1 MRAAFPKSRRT
12 VCPHKTLTTLRL
24 SPGCVLFKLSPT
36 KLETFNSALVVCV
49 LALFLPLL
57 GLAGSSADIANFAR
71 GDWERVPNTIP
82 VIALAFVFHNI
93 IPVVA
98 TQLEG
103 DVAKTKKALVVGT
116 AIPFVMFVLW
126 DAALLGSV
134 SQADADAINAAVARS
149 GGAIELVADPLLVR
163 PEWAFPNPTHDV
175 YRPFVNPTAV
185 VKRKRTIGNSFW
197 RTRGC
202 YKSIKSLPVL
212 SQTLVTV
219 QTEYY
224 DCSDRLP

>member
-1 MRAAFPKSRRT
+1 M
-12 VCPHKTLTTLRL
+12 
-24 SPGCVLFKLSPT
+24 FKLSPT

-149 GGAIELVADPLLVR
+149 GGAIELVADPL
-163 PEWAFPNPTHDV
+163 
-175 YRPFVNPTAV
+175 
-185 VKRKRTIGNSFW
+185 
-197 RTRGC
+197 
-202 YKSIKSLPVL
+202 
-212 SQTLVTV
+212 
-219 QTEYY
+219 
-224 DCSDRLP
+224 

>member
-1 MRAAFPKSRRT
+1 M
-12 VCPHKTLTTLRL
+12 
-24 SPGCVLFKLSPT
+24 FKLSPT
-36 KLETFNSALVVCV
+36 KLEAFNSALVVCA

-116 AIPFVMFVLW
+116 AIPFVMFVSW

-175 YRPFVNPTAV
+175 YRPFVTPTAV

-219 QTEYY
+219 LTEYY

>member
-1 MRAAFPKSRRT
+1 
-12 VCPHKTLTTLRL
+12 
-24 SPGCVLFKLSPT
+24 
-36 KLETFNSALVVCV
+36 
-49 LALFLPLL
+49 
-57 GLAGSSADIANFAR
+57 
-71 GDWERVPNTIP
+71 
-82 VIALAFVFHNI
+82 
-93 IPVVA
+93 
-98 TQLEG
+98 
-103 DVAKTKKALVVGT
+103 
-116 AIPFVMFVLW
+116 
-126 DAALLGSV
+126 LGSV

-219 QTEYY
+219 LTEYY